1 MRFRYTAEGR
11 SDVGCE
17 EEKEM
22 DGELML
28 TSATAAGEGGG
39 ERACTPQV
47 LLVDDSEYTGHSG
60 LATRM
65 GEEG

>member
-17 EEKEM
+17 EEKEV

-28 TSATAAGEGGG
+28 TSATAAAGGG
-39 ERACTPQV
+39 EERACMPHAQ
-47 LLVDDSEYTGHSG
+47 
-60 LATRM
+60 
-65 GEEG
+65 